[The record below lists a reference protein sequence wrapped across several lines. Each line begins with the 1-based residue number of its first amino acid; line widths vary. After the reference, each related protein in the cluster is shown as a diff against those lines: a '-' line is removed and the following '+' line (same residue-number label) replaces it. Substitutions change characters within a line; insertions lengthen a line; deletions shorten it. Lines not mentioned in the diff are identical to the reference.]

1 MEEVIILKRCPKCH
15 WIVLEN
21 EKTNCPNCIY
31 KAELESVDNATDE
44 QTVNYQKEYEAQLAL
59 INVMGGKQ
67 PDNTYV
73 PPTDYELR
81 LAQERIDRAQKEQEY
96 KDSHPNAVQCP
107 KCSSF
112 SVATV
117 NRGYSVITGFFGS
130 GSPRNVCQK
139 CGYKWKPG
147 K

>member
-15 WIVLEN
+15 YVVIDDAIID
-21 EKTNCPNCIY
+21 CPNCIY
-31 KAELESVDNATDE
+31 KSKMIDVSNADEKTKKQYYKDYEGFQAVFELTNT
-44 QTVNYQKEYEAQLAL
+44 
-59 INVMGGKQ
+59 Q

-81 LAQERIDRAQKEQEY
+81 LAQERMDRVQKEQEY

-107 KCSSF
+107 KCHSF

>member
-1 MEEVIILKRCPKCH
+1 MVKLKRCPKCEY
-15 WIVLEN
+15 IVMDN
-21 EKTNCPNCIY
+21 EIEFCPHCIY
-31 KAELESVDNATDE
+31 KAQLDNVDNSP
-44 QTVNYQKEYEAQLAL
+44 KEVIEKYKEDYNGQLAL

-67 PDNTYV
+67 PNNTYV

-81 LAQERIDRAQKEQEY
+81 LAQERIDRAKKEQAY
-96 KDSHPNAVQCP
+96 KDTHPNAVQCP
-107 KCSSF
+107 KCGSF
-112 SVATV
+112 SVATT
-117 NRGYSVITGFFGS
+117 NRGYSIITGFIGS

>member
-1 MEEVIILKRCPKCH
+1 MKEVIILKRCPKCH
-15 WIVLEN
+15 YIVLDN
-21 EKTNCPNCIY
+21 EVIKCPNCIY
-31 KAELESVDNATDE
+31 KSEMINVDNVDE
-44 QTVNYQKEYEAQLAL
+44 QTKEQYYKDYNGFSYIEREFQK
-59 INVMGGKQ
+59 K

-81 LAQERIDRAQKEQEY
+81 LAQERIDNAQKEQEY

-107 KCSSF
+107 KCRSF
-112 SVATV
+112 SVATI
-117 NRGYSVITGFFGS
+117 NRGYSIITGFFGS